1 MLKRRRGFSVEPL
14 WSHDG
19 AWKPL
24 ESSVVLTSVS
34 MYRNLQD
41 PQSPRECSLKLKLD
55 DKISSE
61 MDRWGEAGSP
71 TELLPHKG
79 LNHQL
84 GFIPTSGRLLKS
96 ESEDSGVEM
105 ASSDHS
111 PSTPVDSE
119 KSFSLDCMD
128 GFQPLAKDCA
138 TVVSHDSSPEAEE
151 QAEPDPSQ
159 DRPYQRNLSV
169 SKKLAQV
176 VQRSQKHRLPG
187 RSPRQLSQRP
197 RSLLDLER
205 LKAYCIHQP
214 ASVDGVVGA
223 ACGGYRSTTSGCNA
237 PAEQHMEAVVQD
249 EPSLTMPGQGLRYLE
264 HICQMLEKIAQLQRA
279 NQRLQY
285 QHQIMECRL
294 RAQESEN
301 DGLSEET
308 PEELRLTGTEPP
320 PGCQAGTEMEE
331 SPYSPSSY
339 YPHHFRARSA
349 SDTHVVV
356 SPVHHSE
363 SKPDQSGKAAARF
376 SSSPNLLDQPDGGS
390 RTLPPGMKLKNEH
403 SHWGKVK
410 VLINRMKRKSV
421 QTNEQTPF
429 GEGAPSGRW
438 SRTDD
443 VSDKQE
449 LHPRRRFLPT
459 LGAKKRL
466 SKHFPMRA
474 VNI

>member
-1 MLKRRRGFSVEPL
+1 MLKRRRVFSVEPRRNR
-14 WSHDG
+14 DG

-24 ESSVVLTSVS
+24 ESPVVLTSVS
-34 MYRNLQD
+34 MYRHLEDSQ
-41 PQSPRECSLKLKLD
+41 PPRECSLKLELD
-55 DKISSE
+55 CKASSE

-71 TELLPHKG
+71 TELVPHKG

-105 ASSDHS
+105 ASGDHS

-119 KSFSLDCMD
+119 KSFTLDCVD
-128 GFQPLAKDCA
+128 GFQPLPKDSA
-138 TVVSHDSSPEAEE
+138 TGVSHNSSPEAEE
-151 QAEPDPSQ
+151 QAGPDPSQ
-159 DRPYQRNLSV
+159 DRPYHRNLSV

-187 RSPRQLSQRP
+187 RSSRQLSQRP

-205 LKAYCIHQP
+205 LKACCAQWP
-214 ASVDGVVGA
+214 ASVDGVAGA
-223 ACGGYRSTTSGCNA
+223 TCGGHRGTPSGCDA
-237 PAEQHMEAVVQD
+237 PAEQHIEAVVQD
-249 EPSLTMPGQGLRYLE
+249 EPSLAMPGQGLRYLE

-308 PEELRLTGTEPP
+308 PEELRLTGAEP
-320 PGCQAGTEMEE
+320 GSQAATEMEE
-331 SPYSPSSY
+331 SPHSRSPY

-349 SDTHVVV
+349 SDTHVVL
-356 SPVHHSE
+356 SPVNHSE
-363 SKPDQSGKAAARF
+363 SESRPDRSGKTVAHF
-376 SSSPNLLDQPDGGS
+376 SSSPSLLDQPDGGS
-390 RTLPPGMKLKNEH
+390 CTLPPGMKLKNEH

-410 VLINRMKRKSV
+410 VLINRIKRKSV
-421 QTNEQTPF
+421 RANEQAPL
-429 GEGAPSGRW
+429 GEAAPSSRW
-438 SRTDD
+438 SRVDD

-449 LHPRRRFLPT
+449 LHPRRRFMPT
-459 LGAKKRL
+459 LGAKKRQ
-466 SKHFPMRA
+466 SKHLPMR
-474 VNI
+474 

>member
-1 MLKRRRGFSVEPL
+1 MLKRRRVFSVEPL
-14 WSHDG
+14 WNRDG

-24 ESSVVLTSVS
+24 ESSVVLTSIS

-41 PQSPRECSLKLKLD
+41 PQSPREGSLKLELD
-55 DKISSE
+55 GKKSSE

-71 TELLPHKG
+71 TELVPHKG

-105 ASSDHS
+105 ASGDHS

-119 KSFSLDCMD
+119 KSFTLDCVD
-128 GFQPLAKDCA
+128 GFQPLAKDSA

-151 QAEPDPSQ
+151 RAEPDPGQ
-159 DRPYQRNLSV
+159 DRPYHRNLSV

-187 RSPRQLSQRP
+187 RSSRQLNQRP

-205 LKAYCIHQP
+205 LKTYCPQRP
-214 ASVDGVVGA
+214 ASIDDDDDVGA
-223 ACGGYRSTTSGCNA
+223 SCGGYGSTTSVCNS
-237 PAEQHMEAVVQD
+237 PAEHHVESVVQD

-264 HICQMLEKIAQLQRA
+264 HICQMMEKIAQLQRA

-308 PEELRLTGTEPP
+308 PEELRLTRAEPP
-320 PGCQAGTEMEE
+320 LGSQAATEMEE
-331 SPYSPSSY
+331 SPHSPNPY

-349 SDTHVVV
+349 SDTHVVL

-363 SKPDQSGKAAARF
+363 SRPDRSGKTAAYF
-376 SSSPNLLDQPDGGS
+376 SSSPSLLDQQDGGS
-390 RTLPPGMKLKNEH
+390 CTLPPGMKLKNEH

-410 VLINRMKRKSV
+410 VLINRIKRKSV
-421 QTNEQTPF
+421 RANEQIPF
-429 GEGAPSGRW
+429 GEAAPS
-438 SRTDD
+438 SRRSRADD

-449 LHPRRRFLPT
+449 LQPRRRFLPT
-459 LGAKKRL
+459 LGAKKRQ
-466 SKHFPMRA
+466 SKHLPMR
-474 VNI
+474 